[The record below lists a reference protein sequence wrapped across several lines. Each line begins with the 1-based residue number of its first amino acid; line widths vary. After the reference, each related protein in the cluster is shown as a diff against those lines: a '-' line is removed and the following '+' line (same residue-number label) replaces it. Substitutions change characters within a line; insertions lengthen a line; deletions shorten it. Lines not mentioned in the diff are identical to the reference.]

1 MSEHPVDK
9 LVRDYQDRITQG
21 SFVGIYALD
30 EASQDRVMEC
40 QAESCA
46 QAFVELFEI
55 PDDLDLEGFLEKMR
69 MGGSSKVE
77 IKRDGN
83 TIRWEELHDGRC
95 VCPLV
100 TREVIPL
107 DRALCRCAVHWLR
120 KLFERRVEGP
130 VRVTLLDSV
139 ALGGQNCVFQVVL
152 GDDSPGPTPR
162 V

>member
-21 SFVGIYALD
+21 SFAGIYALD

-46 QAFVELFEI
+46 QAFVELFQI
-55 PDDLDLEGFLEKMR
+55 SDDLDLEGFLEKMR

-77 IKRDGN
+77 IERDGN
-83 TIRWEELHDGRC
+83 IIRWEELHGGRC

-107 DRALCRCAVHWLR
+107 DVALCRCAVHWLR

-130 VRVTLLDSV
+130 VRVMLLDSV
-139 ALGGQNCVFQVVL
+139 ALGGQNCVFQVVVD
-152 GDDSPGPTPR
+152 DDSPAPAR
-162 V
+162 RA